1 MESILS
7 FSCSKLHLLWNLDA
21 SIFLSSLL
29 SLNFF
34 TGCHRSSHD
43 SWLHWKPGIRGSRF
57 GSQVYR
63 SRACDPESHWRW
75 GLWVVNPG
83 WKRCSHPGVQ
93 WPGVQERFN
102 KNTCMNHKM
111 TVVDDKVSPFFNW
124 KRRYFL
130 RKTAAET
137 AWYTC
142 PVGAFKSTN
151 ISSLVRR
158 ESIELNGIA
167 WISLTSQVKSPCKQR
182 VCFTHRKRVIP
193 L

>member
-1 MESILS
+1 M
-7 FSCSKLHLLWNLDA
+7 
-21 SIFLSSLL
+21 
-29 SLNFF
+29 
-34 TGCHRSSHD
+34 THD
-43 SWLHWKPGIRGSRF
+43 SIENPHFCGRF

-83 WKRCSHPGVQ
+83 WERCSHPGIL
-93 WPGVQERFN
+93 GYSGLGYRKGL

-111 TVVDDKVSPFFNW
+111 TVVDDRVSPFFNW
-124 KRRYFL
+124 RRCCFL

-137 AWYTC
+137 AWYIC

-167 WISLTSQVKSPCKQR
+167 WISLTSQVKSPCTKGS
-182 VCFTHRKRVIP
+182 VLPTGNW
-193 L
+193 